1 MFYRIGDT
9 FLIKESLSDLMKQ
22 PFFRTHFSVE
32 TFFYI
37 TGLLTSYITLGYTK
51 GKLENFSSIAYLV
64 LRYLRL
70 TPQLVAFML
79 LTSLLPIMFD
89 GPLWKMYNDRMIGQ
103 CHRTWWHNLI
113 YMQNII
119 ENENIVSVLYLFT
132 HSFIRWLF
140 VICSFYLF
148 FSYHHHV
155 TTTSIVCNSYLVFS
169 CRYAITLACII
180 AHHRYA

>member
-1 MFYRIGDT
+1 MFHIGDT
-9 FLIKESLSDLMKQ
+9 FLIKESLSDLTKQ

-51 GKLENFSSIAYLV
+51 GKLENFNSIAFIV

-89 GPLWKMYNDRMIGQ
+89 GPLWTMYNDRMIGQ

-119 ENENIVSVLYLFT
+119 DNENIVCIHYD
-132 HSFIRWLF
+132 FIFPSLNKNSLF
-140 VICSFYLF
+140 VCL
-148 FSYHHHV
+148 
-155 TTTSIVCNSYLVFS
+155 SISLVCDSYLVS
-169 CRYAITLACII
+169 CCRHAITLACIVS
-180 AHHRYA
+180 HHCYA